1 MDTHRKIRV
10 AHVVGSLQYGGA
22 ENQVVQILNGLNP
35 SRTEKYLITFRD
47 VETGNSRALKPEI
60 KHLKVKLRRW
70 GQIGC
75 IFRLYRLS
83 KAVGMDVVQSHLFH
97 PNLYVAIAARL
108 AGVPVV
114 VTTEH
119 GKNLWKTP
127 IHHFIEK
134 RIVSPL
140 VTMRVAVSK
149 DIRDIRVQ
157 SGDVPEDKITV
168 ITNCVE
174 TPENIRR
181 NGPRKKVRIGTVG
194 RLVPAKAYGT
204 LITAFKRLK
213 EVGLSTELIFVGD
226 GGERSK
232 LELMAQDLGIA
243 EDITFTGFQA
253 DVNRFLA
260 NFDIFVLSSIREGIP
275 VSMLEAMAMSVS
287 VVATRVGGIPE
298 VIEHNVDGLLVDSEN
313 TEMLSQALR
322 RLVEDG
328 LLRKRIGEAG
338 RKKVTRLFSK
348 EAICRQYENLYRTL
362 LRAVD

>member
-1 MDTHRKIRV
+1 
-10 AHVVGSLQYGGA
+10 
-22 ENQVVQILNGLNP
+22 
-35 SRTEKYLITFRD
+35 
-47 VETGNSRALKPEI
+47 
-60 KHLKVKLRRW
+60 
-70 GQIGC
+70 
-75 IFRLYRLS
+75 
-83 KAVGMDVVQSHLFH
+83 
-97 PNLYVAIAARL
+97 
-108 AGVPVV
+108 VV